1 MLSSFFRI
9 LIVDD
14 DKDDFFITS
23 DYIKKIPG
31 VNVQIDWCDDY
42 DTALSHIAQRNY
54 DIYFVDYLLG
64 AKSGVELLQDALKL
78 NCEEPIVMLTG
89 KGRRLLDIEAMES
102 GAVDFL
108 VKSEINTEKVERS
121 IRYALLRSR
130 SIKALKA
137 SEQKYRSVFEQLKDV
152 IFVADPA
159 LHLLDINDAAIAMFG
174 YSKQQLLAMRIT
186 DLLVPLPDMVSSAS
200 ALMQAKGEDVEV
212 VLKTADGGWRN
223 CIVSATTHFD
233 TKGSAYV
240 QGVIHDIT
248 KLKKAERAIL
258 QSEKLAATGRLVRTL
273 AHEVRNPLNNIIL
286 SVEQM
291 KAEGVDET
299 VQFYSEI
306 VLRNSSRINS
316 LITAL
321 LSTSRPTDIVLKP
334 IDIVVV
340 IDTVLSRAADSMLL
354 KGVNCERGQLVGNIL
369 VQADADKLPIA
380 LFNIIINGIEAVEEG
395 KGLIRVNVEV
405 DESYAII
412 KIADNGSGISDE
424 NIARL
429 FEPYF
434 TQKRNGL
441 GLGLAASFN
450 IVQAHKGRVE
460 VASEPGNG
468 AVFSVYIPLHKD

>member
-23 DYIKKIPG
+23 EHIKKIPRI
-31 VNVQIDWCDDY
+31 NVQIDWCDDY
-42 DTALSHIAQRNY
+42 DTALNHIAHRNY

-152 IFVADPA
+152 IFVADTA

-174 YSKQQLLAMRIT
+174 YSKEHLLAMRLT
-186 DLLVPLPDMVSSAS
+186 DLLVPLPDMESSAI
-200 ALMQAKGEDVEV
+200 ALIHAKGEDVEV
-212 VLKTADGGWRN
+212 VLKTADGEWRN

-334 IDIVVV
+334 IDITVV
-340 IDTVLSRAADSMLL
+340 IDTVLNRAADSMLL
-354 KGVNCERGQLVGNIL
+354 KGVSCERRQLAEHIL
-369 VQADADKLPIA
+369 IEADADKLPIA

-395 KGLIRVNVEV
+395 KGLIRVNVEM

-412 KIADNGSGISDE
+412 NIADNGSGISDE

-450 IVQAHKGRVE
+450 IVQAHKGRIE

-468 AVFSVYIPLHKD
+468 AVFSVYIPLYKD

>member
-1 MLSSFFRI
+1 MLSSLLRI
-9 LIVDD
+9 LIIDD

-23 DYIKKIPG
+23 SYIKKIPG
-31 VNVQIDWCDDY
+31 IDAQIDWCDDY
-42 DTALSHIAQRNY
+42 DRALKFISDRQY

-64 AKSGVELLQDALKL
+64 ARSGVELLQDALKL

-121 IRYALLRSR
+121 IRYALLRSK
-130 SIKALKA
+130 SIKALKE

-152 IFVADPA
+152 IFIADA
-159 LHLLDINDAAIAMFG
+159 DMRFVDVNDAATTLLG
-174 YSKQQLLAMRIT
+174 YSREALLSMR
-186 DLLVPLPDMVSSAS
+186 LPDIIVAD
-200 ALMQAKGEDVEV
+200 ADTFNNTNGDDIELR
-212 VLKTADGGWRN
+212 LKTVGGELKS
-223 CIVSATTHFD
+223 CVVSVSQHVD
-233 TKGSAYV
+233 TGGNKYV
-240 QGVIHDIT
+240 QGIIHDIT

-291 KAEGVDET
+291 KAEGVDEI
-299 VQFYSEI
+299 VSFYSDI

-321 LSTSRPTDIVLKP
+321 LSSSRPADIVLKSV
-334 IDIVVV
+334 DACTLL
-340 IDTVLSRAADSMLL
+340 DAVLQHAADSMLL
-354 KGVNCERGQLVGNIL
+354 KGVACEKLLPDTELLIS
-369 VQADADKLPIA
+369 ADADKLMIA
-380 LFNIIINGIEAVEEG
+380 LFNIIINGVEAVAEN
-395 KGLIRVNVEV
+395 KGLIQVSLGVESENAV
-405 DESYAII
+405 F
-412 KIADNGSGISDE
+412 KIADNGNGIGDD
-424 NIARL
+424 NITRL

-450 IVQAHKGRVE
+450 IVQAHKGRIE
-460 VASEPGNG
+460 VFSEQGNG
-468 AVFSVYIPLHKD
+468 AVFSVYIPLYKD

>member
-23 DYIKKIPG
+23 EHIKKIPRI
-31 VNVQIDWCDDY
+31 NVQIDWCDDY
-42 DTALSHIAQRNY
+42 ETALSHIAERAY

-64 AKSGVELLQDALKL
+64 AKSGVELLRDALKM

-130 SIKALKA
+130 SIKALKD

-152 IFVADPA
+152 IFVADLE

-174 YSKQQLLAMRIT
+174 YGKEQLLAMKLT
-186 DLLVPLPDMVSSAS
+186 DLLVAIPDTDSSAS

-212 VLKTADGGWRN
+212 VLKAADGEWRN

-248 KLKKAERAIL
+248 KLKRAERAIL

-299 VQFYSEI
+299 VQFYSDI

-334 IDIVVV
+334 INIAAV

-354 KGVNCERGQLVGNIL
+354 KGVTCERVQQVENIL
-369 VQADADKLPIA
+369 INADADKLPIA

-450 IVQAHKGRVE
+450 IVQAHKGRIE

-468 AVFSVYIPLHKD
+468 AVFSVYIPRYKD

>member
-14 DKDDFFITS
+14 DKDDFFITRE
-23 DYIKKIPG
+23 YINKIPRI
-31 VNVQIDWCDDY
+31 NVQIDWCDNY
-42 DTALSHIAQRNY
+42 EAALSHIAHRRY
-54 DIYFVDYLLG
+54 DIYFVDYMLG

-108 VKSEINTEKVERS
+108 VKSEIDTEKVERS

-152 IFVADPA
+152 IFVADPE

-174 YSKQQLLAMRIT
+174 YDKKQLLAMRLT
-186 DLLVPLPDMVSSAS
+186 DLLLPLPDMESSAS
-200 ALMQAKGEDVEV
+200 ALMQVKGEDVEV

-334 IDIVVV
+334 IDIAVV
-340 IDTVLSRAADSMLL
+340 IDSVLSRSADSMLL
-354 KGVNCERGQLVGNIL
+354 KGVACERVQQVDNIL
-369 VQADADKLPIA
+369 IEADADKLPIA

-405 DESYAII
+405 DEVYAII

-450 IVQAHKGRVE
+450 IVQAHKGRIE
-460 VASEPGNG
+460 VVSEPGNG

>member
-23 DYIKKIPG
+23 EYIKKIPR
-31 VNVQIDWCDDY
+31 VNVQIDWCNNY
-42 DTALSHIAQRNY
+42 DAALSCIAERAY

-152 IFVADPA
+152 IFVADA
-159 LHLLDINDAAIAMFG
+159 DLKLLDINDAAIVMFG
-174 YSKQQLLAMRIT
+174 YDKEQLLTMKLT
-186 DLLVPLPDMVSSAS
+186 DLLVPLPDIKSAIT
-200 ALMQAKGEDVEV
+200 ALKQATGEDVEV
-212 VLKTADGGWRN
+212 VLKTADGEWRS

-240 QGVIHDIT
+240 QGIIHDIT

-299 VQFYSEI
+299 IQFYSEI

-334 IDIVVV
+334 IDIAMI

-354 KGVNCERGQLVGNIL
+354 KGVTCDRGQQAKNIL
-369 VQADADKLPIA
+369 IEADADKLPIA

-395 KGLIRVNVEV
+395 KGLIRVNVDV
-405 DESYAII
+405 DDAYAII
-412 KIADNGSGISDE
+412 KIADNGNGISEE

-450 IVQAHKGRVE
+450 ILQAHKGRIE

-468 AVFSVYIPLHKD
+468 AMFSVYIPLHKD

>member
-42 DTALSHIAQRNY
+42 DTALSHIANKNY

-152 IFVADPA
+152 IFVADTE
-159 LHLLDINDAAIAMFG
+159 LYFLDINDAAIALFG
-174 YSKQQLLAMRIT
+174 YDKGQLLCMKLT
-186 DLLVPLPDMVSSAS
+186 DLLVPLPDMEIFART
-200 ALMQAKGEDVEV
+200 LMQANGEDVEV
-212 VLKTADGGWRN
+212 VLKTADGEWRN

-233 TKGSAYV
+233 TKKNAYV
-240 QGVIHDIT
+240 QGIIHDIT

-291 KAEGVDET
+291 KSEGLDET

-316 LITAL
+316 LITTL
-321 LSTSRPTDIVLKP
+321 LSTSRPTDIVMKP
-334 IDIVVV
+334 IDIAVI

-354 KGVNCERGQLVGNIL
+354 KGVTCDRGQQAKNIL
-369 VQADADKLPIA
+369 IEADADKLPIA

-395 KGLIRVNVEV
+395 KGLIRVSV
-405 DESYAII
+405 DVDDDYAII
-412 KIADNGSGISDE
+412 EIADNGNGISDE
-424 NIARL
+424 NIGRL

-450 IVQAHKGRVE
+450 IVQAHKGRIE
-460 VASEPGNG
+460 VSSELGNG
-468 AVFSVYIPLHKD
+468 AVFSVYIPLYRV

>member
-23 DYIKKIPG
+23 EHIKKIPRI
-31 VNVQIDWCDDY
+31 NVQIDWCDDY
-42 DTALSHIAQRNY
+42 ETALSHIAERAY

-64 AKSGVELLQDALKL
+64 AKSGVELLRDALKM

-152 IFVADPA
+152 IFVADPE
-159 LHLLDINDAAIAMFG
+159 LHLLDINDAAITMFG
-174 YSKQQLLAMRIT
+174 YGKEQLLAMKLT
-186 DLLVPLPDMVSSAS
+186 DLLVAFPDMESSAS

-212 VLKTADGGWRN
+212 VLKAADGEWRN

-248 KLKKAERAIL
+248 KLKRAERAIL

-334 IDIVVV
+334 INIAVV
-340 IDTVLSRAADSMLL
+340 INTVLSRAADSMLL
-354 KGVNCERGQLVGNIL
+354 KGVTCERVQQAENIL
-369 VQADADKLPIA
+369 INADADKLPIA

-395 KGLIRVNVEV
+395 KGLIRVNVEA
-405 DESYAII
+405 DALYAII

-450 IVQAHKGRVE
+450 IVQAHKGRIE

-468 AVFSVYIPLHKD
+468 AVFSVYIPLYKD